1 MMSVEARQAWFDDRI
16 RPVKSVGLW
25 TIKVDG
31 VLLATGPEEE
41 LPLMFKQFNDKVF
54 GPPLEPKSG
63 GMG

>member
-1 MMSVEARQAWFDDRI
+1 MMPVEDRQTWFNERI
-16 RPVKSVGLW
+16 RPVPSVGLW

-31 VLLATGPEEE
+31 VLLATGPTEE
-41 LPLMFKQFNDKVF
+41 LPLMFKTFNDKVL